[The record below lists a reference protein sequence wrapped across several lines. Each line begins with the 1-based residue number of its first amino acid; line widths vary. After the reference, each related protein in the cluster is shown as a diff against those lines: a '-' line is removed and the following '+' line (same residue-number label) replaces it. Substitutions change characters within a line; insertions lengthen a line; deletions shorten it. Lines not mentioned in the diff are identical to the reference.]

1 MLGNSKIPCKMSKKG
16 LKELMELEPPK
27 ASKACPTPKEPKQSK
42 AKESPATKVRLLS
55 EEGLGESVLNRLRLI
70 PAHEWTSEDRFG
82 ASFQKLILGVTSS
95 FPSFKFPTIAAAT
108 TKHQVLTRALNT
120 FGQLRLRGRLAT
132 WTAIAVVKGSGDKPM
147 GLHAHPNDQGWLS
160 GVITLGDYTGGE
172 FFVESGMPCTPDPL
186 KCGDPCVK
194 HMSDGTAVFGHALNA
209 FQGVVF
215 QGTKIH
221 GPLQWHGERYALV
234 FYSRF
239 TAANTSTHIRE
250 ELLRLK
256 FPL

>member
-1 MLGNSKIPCKMSKKG
+1 
-16 LKELMELEPPK
+16 
-27 ASKACPTPKEPKQSK
+27 
-42 AKESPATKVRLLS
+42 
-55 EEGLGESVLNRLRLI
+55 
-70 PAHEWTSEDRFG
+70 
-82 ASFQKLILGVTSS
+82 
-95 FPSFKFPTIAAAT
+95 
-108 TKHQVLTRALNT
+108 
-120 FGQLRLRGRLAT
+120 
-132 WTAIAVVKGSGDKPM
+132 M

-160 GVITLGDYTGGE
+160 GVITL
-172 FFVESGMPCTPDPL
+172 V
-186 KCGDPCVK
+186 
-194 HMSDGTAVFGHALNA
+194 
-209 FQGVVF
+209 